1 MIKILALVILV
12 SSAPLAAE
20 ETNPTPCGLEEVGNP
35 ELKTCPPHITY
46 DEEGEEVGG

>member
-1 MIKILALVILV
+1 MIKVLALVVLA

-20 ETNPTPCGLEEVGNP
+20 EINPTPCGLEEVRNP
-35 ELKTCPPHITY
+35 ELNVCPPQITY

>member
-1 MIKILALVILV
+1 MIKFLALTMFF
-12 SSAPLAAE
+12 SSVPLAAE

-35 ELKTCPPHITY
+35 ELKICPPQITY